1 MDGRKKNMNRN
12 NLLTATLFL
21 WLCPAML
28 GAQTPQSAT
37 PTDVEVRINVKE
49 ERSQK
54 GELTSD
60 VIARAVEEGVRRALG
75 ERDGSDLVVQ
85 ADGGTAQLADV
96 ATYLRNHPKATVTIL
111 GEKDR
116 AQDVYN
122 RLVRYYNIGRNRIT
136 LKATK
141 NGHESV
147 PLQGLV
153 IAESKGAARKSQMA
167 ARETKNEVDEPQ
179 QVASVAQTAVNAPQ
193 EAVNS
198 AAEETTGVY
207 HQMPVGNQPT
217 VGSRQRPLKDGPGS
231 IYNRYMTKQEQKGRR
246 IERVSREE
254 LTALFIPKG
263 QWLFGGSISYNEWDG
278 DNLNYLVLKDIN
290 CKGHTFSASPYVG
303 YFVANNIA
311 VGGRFNYSRYY
322 FNLGNFDLNLG
333 EDFNISLKDLYL
345 LEHNYDAS
353 AFVRTYMPLGRSKV
367 FGFFNEVRLTYGYS
381 KGKYTTGTGVEFDGT
396 MEHVNSIQLGFCPGL
411 TAFATNFMAVECSV
425 GVMGLKYKW
434 VDQETNRV
442 ETGRNRS
449 GGANFK
455 INLFSVNLGM
465 TFYL

>member
-1 MDGRKKNMNRN
+1 M
-12 NLLTATLFL
+12 
-21 WLCPAML
+21 
-28 GAQTPQSAT
+28 
-37 PTDVEVRINVKE
+37 DVEVKINVKE
-49 ERSQK
+49 ERAQK
-54 GELTSD
+54 NALSDD

-75 ERDGSDLVVQ
+75 ERDDSDLVIR
-85 ADGGTAQLADV
+85 AEDGTAPLADV
-96 ATYLRNHPKATVTIL
+96 AAYLRNHPKTTVTIR
-111 GEKDR
+111 GEKGQ
-116 AQDVYN
+116 AQEVYN
-122 RLVRYYNIGRNRIT
+122 RLVRYYNISRNRIS
-136 LKATK
+136 LKTF
-141 NGHESV
+141 
-147 PLQGLV
+147 
-153 IAESKGAARKSQMA
+153 KGAPVQSQSASVQQRA
-167 ARETKNEVDEPQ
+167 ASTPKKVASAPQKMVSEPQ
-179 QVASVAQTAVNAPQ
+179 ETTTEPQ
-193 EAVNS
+193 ETVS
-198 AAEETTGVY
+198 SYSQSTGVQ
-207 HQMPVGNQPT
+207 HQTPID
-217 VGSRQRPLKDGPGS
+217 SRPAVDNGRKRPLKDGPGA
-231 IYNRYMTKQEQKGRR
+231 IYDRYMTKQEQKGRR

-263 QWLFGGSISYNEWDG
+263 QWLFGGSIAYNEWDG
-278 DNLNYLVLKDIN
+278 DNLNYLVLKDID

-353 AFVRTYMPLGRSKV
+353 AFVRTYMPLGHSKV

-381 KGKYTTGTGVEFDGT
+381 KGKYTTGTGTEFDGT

-434 VDQETNRV
+434 VNQETNRV

-449 GGANFK
+449 GSANFK

>member
-1 MDGRKKNMNRN
+1 MNRS

-96 ATYLRNHPKATVTIL
+96 ATYLRNHPKATVTIR
-111 GEKDR
+111 GEKSQ

-122 RLVRYYNIGRNRIT
+122 RLVRYYNIDRNRIT
-136 LKATK
+136 IRDSKSTRTATPVL
-141 NGHESV
+141 GAPVVAQQRSV
-147 PLQGLV
+147 
-153 IAESKGAARKSQMA
+153 S
-167 ARETKNEVDEPQ
+167 EPQ
-179 QVASVAQTAVNAPQ
+179 EIVAPQ
-193 EAVNS
+193 KTVS
-198 AAEETTGVY
+198 AAQETVSNQKKTAGVH
-207 HQMPVGNQPT
+207 HQMPVDTLPT
-217 VGSRQRPLKDGPGS
+217 AGSSRQRPLKDGPGA
-231 IYNRYMTKQEQKGRR
+231 IYDRYMTKQEQKGRR

-311 VGGRFNYSRYY
+311 VGGRFSYSRYY

-353 AFVRTYMPLGRSKV
+353 AFVRTYMPLGHSKV
-367 FGFFNEVRLTYGYS
+367 FGFFNEARLTYGYS
-381 KGKYTTGTGVEFDGT
+381 KGKYTTGTGVDFDGT

-434 VDQETNRV
+434 VNQETNRV

-449 GGANFK
+449 GSANFK